1 MNHLS
6 TIKDKLNLAGFGNAK
21 VNGFMVGNKYY
32 KVRLA
37 DKKIITIEKSGRI
50 IHIFDDRSK

>member
-6 TIKDKLNLAGFGNAK
+6 NIKDKLNLAGFRNAK
-21 VNGFMVGNKYY
+21 VNGFMVGEEYY
-32 KVRLA
+32 KVRLT
-37 DKKIITIEKSGRI
+37 DKKIITIKISGRI